1 MVLDVLRTNSPTCR
15 DDVDGSMVVT
25 VPTVAPMRPKFFL
38 VSVRQ
43 LGYITITATNNKQQT
58 TNNNVSLHNPT
69 KNPNGATIHRAMSP
83 PTTTYNAVMIKLK
96 APNNKAPPATP
107 RGDLDGIPKTAPAK
121 APPIPA
127 ATGPWFPVNASAVDS
142 PTANDAP
149 TVPNINAPCVKL
161 VNAKDA
167 WPTLPPPTTRPP
179 GACLQAERAAP
190 AMAPNTTPPPVF
202 KATRRA
208 QPPSVG
214 PIPMMPCLF
223 GRWSQ

>member
-1 MVLDVLRTNSPTCR
+1 LPQCGRS
-15 DDVDGSMVVT
+15 
-25 VPTVAPMRPKFFL
+25 FFSSL
-38 VSVRQ
+38 SDNWVILLSLQ
-43 LGYITITATNNKQQT
+43 QQQQQQNQT
-58 TNNNVSLHNPT
+58 TNNNNVSLHNPT

-149 TVPNINAPCVKL
+149 TVPIINAPCV
-161 VNAKDA
+161 
-167 WPTLPPPTTRPP
+167 
-179 GACLQAERAAP
+179 
-190 AMAPNTTPPPVF
+190 
-202 KATRRA
+202 
-208 QPPSVG
+208 
-214 PIPMMPCLF
+214 
-223 GRWSQ
+223 